1 MTTDR
6 HPGIIYPW
14 RISELHPL
22 LFVGSARNTSNQ
34 GQLYHELAR
43 LVKQAGRAFFM
54 PSFSTKVDI
63 IRQKKTEKDRKRHS
77 TKFDKNRRKAQTWR
91 QPLKSLQSLA
101 AQGFQGNLGVAN
113 VLQPL
118 RHPSNPCGARVSGF
132 FQGLRHVAQVSPWG
146 GRSTPQ
152 GSTRAT
158 ATPHRA
164 GGPLPGADY
173 RETGTRLCHL

>member
-22 LFVGSARNTSNQ
+22 LFVGSAGTLPTKANYITSSPALSNRQ
-34 GQLYHELAR
+34 GGL
-43 LVKQAGRAFFM
+43 
-54 PSFSTKVDI
+54 FSCPHFRPKSTLFDKK
-63 IRQKKTEKDRKRHS
+63 RQKRHS

-91 QPLKSLQSLA
+91 QTLKSLQSLA
-101 AQGFQGNLGVAN
+101 AQGFQGNLGFAN
-113 VLQPL
+113 ARQTL
-118 RHPSNPCGARVSGF
+118 RHPSNHCGARVSGF